1 MRLSHA
7 KAVQSAAAAAAA
19 AAARTAVVEHDHT
32 VAVVDSLADTAVVG
46 HIDLHS

>member
-7 KAVQSAAAAAAA
+7 KAAQSAAAAAA
-19 AAARTAVVEHDHT
+19 RTVVVEHDYT
-32 VAVVDSLADTAVVG
+32 VAVEDSLADTSVG